1 MGVTGSRLIG
11 LRGKDSD
18 VDFVAYGR
26 SSFELGRKKI
36 AKGLKSGELEK
47 PNLEY
52 VYRRRKVNVPFEI
65 FKIHEERKF
74 NRAVLDGISFDLL
87 YVRDYD
93 ERPPIPEKIG
103 KKIGYATIT
112 AEVIDDRFV
121 FDYPACYFV
130 DHPKIEAI
138 LSFTHTFVGQAFKGE
153 VVEAYGVVEEIDGKF
168 YLIVGTLRECNE
180 YIVSKTLLNLSNLE
194 YEFERWKAKTFKYS
208 SKSSLKDLKLGV
220 DSGMGELQLVGEM
233 LIKFLDTVEN
243 HIRNIKKDLD
253 LAKVQEL
260 IDAIEGAR
268 SIFVMGAGRS
278 GFVAKAFAMRL
289 MHLGYN
295 VYVVGETV
303 TPRIKKEDLLIAIS
317 GSGETTS
324 VVNISRKAKE
334 LIGSKLVA
342 ITQNKDSTLAKM
354 SDIVVLLKGKTKT
367 EKNDEI
373 ARIAPL
379 GTMFELTALIFL
391 DGLIAELMKIKNL
404 TEKDLEARHAVLE

>member
-1 MGVTGSRLIG
+1 
-11 LRGKDSD
+11 
-18 VDFVAYGR
+18 
-26 SSFELGRKKI
+26 
-36 AKGLKSGELEK
+36 
-47 PNLEY
+47 
-52 VYRRRKVNVPFEI
+52 
-65 FKIHEERKF
+65 
-74 NRAVLDGISFDLL
+74 
-87 YVRDYD
+87 
-93 ERPPIPEKIG
+93 
-103 KKIGYATIT
+103 
-112 AEVIDDRFV
+112 
-121 FDYPACYFV
+121 
-130 DHPKIEAI
+130 
-138 LSFTHTFVGQAFKGE
+138 
-153 VVEAYGVVEEIDGKF
+153 
-168 YLIVGTLRECNE
+168 
-180 YIVSKTLLNLSNLE
+180 
-194 YEFERWKAKTFKYS
+194 
-208 SKSSLKDLKLGV
+208 
-220 DSGMGELQLVGEM
+220 MGELQLVGEM
-233 LIKFLDTVEN
+233 LIKFFDTVEN
-243 HIRNIKKDLD
+243 HIRNVKKDLD
-253 LAKVQEL
+253 MKKVQEL
-260 IDAIEGAR
+260 IEAIEGAR

-342 ITQNKDSTLAKM
+342 ITQNRESTLAKI

-391 DGLIAELMKIKNL
+391 DGLVAELMKIKNL

>member
-1 MGVTGSRLIG
+1 
-11 LRGKDSD
+11 
-18 VDFVAYGR
+18 
-26 SSFELGRKKI
+26 
-36 AKGLKSGELEK
+36 
-47 PNLEY
+47 
-52 VYRRRKVNVPFEI
+52 
-65 FKIHEERKF
+65 
-74 NRAVLDGISFDLL
+74 
-87 YVRDYD
+87 
-93 ERPPIPEKIG
+93 
-103 KKIGYATIT
+103 
-112 AEVIDDRFV
+112 
-121 FDYPACYFV
+121 
-130 DHPKIEAI
+130 
-138 LSFTHTFVGQAFKGE
+138 
-153 VVEAYGVVEEIDGKF
+153 
-168 YLIVGTLRECNE
+168 
-180 YIVSKTLLNLSNLE
+180 
-194 YEFERWKAKTFKYS
+194 
-208 SKSSLKDLKLGV
+208 
-220 DSGMGELQLVGEM
+220 MGELQLVGEM

-243 HIRNIKKDLD
+243 HIGNIKKDLD

-260 IDAIEGAR
+260 IDAIEDVR

-354 SDIVVLLKGKTKT
+354 SDIVVLLKGKTKM

>member
-1 MGVTGSRLIG
+1 MGG
-11 LRGKDSD
+11 
-18 VDFVAYGR
+18 
-26 SSFELGRKKI
+26 
-36 AKGLKSGELEK
+36 
-47 PNLEY
+47 
-52 VYRRRKVNVPFEI
+52 
-65 FKIHEERKF
+65 
-74 NRAVLDGISFDLL
+74 
-87 YVRDYD
+87 
-93 ERPPIPEKIG
+93 
-103 KKIGYATIT
+103 
-112 AEVIDDRFV
+112 
-121 FDYPACYFV
+121 
-130 DHPKIEAI
+130 
-138 LSFTHTFVGQAFKGE
+138 
-153 VVEAYGVVEEIDGKF
+153 
-168 YLIVGTLRECNE
+168 
-180 YIVSKTLLNLSNLE
+180 
-194 YEFERWKAKTFKYS
+194 
-208 SKSSLKDLKLGV
+208 
-220 DSGMGELQLVGEM
+220 LQLVGEM
-233 LIKFLDTVEN
+233 LIKFLDTLEKHV
-243 HIRNIKKDLD
+243 RNIKNELD
-253 LAKVQEL
+253 MTKVQEL

-367 EKNDEI
+367 ERNDEI
-373 ARIAPL
+373 AKIAPL

-391 DGLIAELMKIKNL
+391 DGLVAELMKLKNL